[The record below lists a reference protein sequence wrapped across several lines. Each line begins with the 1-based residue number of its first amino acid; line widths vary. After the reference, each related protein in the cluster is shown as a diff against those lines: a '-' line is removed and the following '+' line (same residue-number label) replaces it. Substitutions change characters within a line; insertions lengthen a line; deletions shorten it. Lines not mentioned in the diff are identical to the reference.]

1 MALTIA
7 EKLQR
12 QREKQKQSMER
23 ARAKQIAKM
32 NDPEEREKRFKKQ
45 LQQQERQR
53 QRQIER
59 LNDPEYQKKQRDKQQ
74 QRIERQKAKPVA
86 KPVAKKP
93 TKKIAS
99 KGLKGRTPTAE
110 ERRIMDAIGRLP
122 CIACWLHGREN
133 PVISLHH
140 VFGRVGERAHAYVL
154 PLCCYHHDTLL
165 EAEKREQYPDMI
177 PLHAKG
183 KYGGKAQ
190 WKIYNGTE
198 IELLFKVYKLAG
210 LPLELLENI
219 YPKYSEH

>member
-12 QREKQKQSMER
+12 RREKQKQSMER

-59 LNDPEYQKKQRDKQQ
+59 QK
-74 QRIERQKAKPVA
+74 A

-110 ERRIMDAIGRLP
+110 EKRIMDAIGRLP

-165 EAEKREQYPDMI
+165 EADKRAQYPDMI
-177 PLHAKG
+177 PIHAKG

-190 WKIYNGTE
+190 WKIHNGTE
-198 IELLFKVYKLAG
+198 TELLFKVYKLAG
-210 LPLELLENI
+210 LLLELLENI
-219 YPKYSEH
+219 YPQNSEH

>member
-1 MALTIA
+1 MDLTIA

-32 NDPEEREKRFKKQ
+32 NDPEERQKRFKKQ
-45 LQQQERQR
+45 LQQQERQ
-53 QRQIER
+53 
-59 LNDPEYQKKQRDKQQ
+59 K
-74 QRIERQKAKPVA
+74 A

-99 KGLKGRTPTAE
+99 KGLKGRTPMAE

-165 EAEKREQYPDMI
+165 EAEKRAQYPDMI
-177 PLHAKG
+177 PIHAKG

-190 WKIYNGTE
+190 WKIHNGTE
-198 IELLFKVYKLAG
+198 IELLFKVYNLAG

>member
-32 NDPEEREKRFKKQ
+32 NDPEERQKRFKKQ
-45 LQQQERQR
+45 LQQQERQ
-53 QRQIER
+53 
-59 LNDPEYQKKQRDKQQ
+59 K
-74 QRIERQKAKPVA
+74 A

-165 EAEKREQYPDMI
+165 EAEKRAQYPDMI
-177 PLHAKG
+177 PIHAKG

-190 WKIYNGTE
+190 WKIHNGTD
-198 IELLFKVYKLAG
+198 IELLFKVYNLAG
-210 LPLELLENI
+210 LPLELLENT
-219 YPKYSEH
+219 YPKHSEH

>member
-32 NDPEEREKRFKKQ
+32 NDPEERQKRFKKQ

-74 QRIERQKAKPVA
+74 QRIERQKA

-165 EAEKREQYPDMI
+165 EAEKRAQYPDMI
-177 PLHAKG
+177 PIHAKG

-190 WKIYNGTE
+190 WKIHNGTE
-198 IELLFKVYKLAG
+198 IELLFKVYNLAG
-210 LPLELLENI
+210 LPLELLESI
-219 YPKYSEH
+219 YPQHSEH

>member
-32 NDPEEREKRFKKQ
+32 NDPEERQKRFKKQ

-86 KPVAKKP
+86 KKP

-99 KGLKGRTPTAE
+99 KGLKGRTPMAE

-165 EAEKREQYPDMI
+165 EAEKRAQYPDMI
-177 PLHAKG
+177 PIHAKG

-190 WKIYNGTE
+190 WKIHNGTE
-198 IELLFKVYKLAG
+198 IELLFKVYNLAG

>member
-59 LNDPEYQKKQRDKQQ
+59 QK
-74 QRIERQKAKPVA
+74 A

-165 EAEKREQYPDMI
+165 EAEKRAQYPDMI
-177 PLHAKG
+177 PIHAKG

-190 WKIYNGTE
+190 WKIHNGTE
-198 IELLFKVYKLAG
+198 IELLFKVYNLAG

>member
-12 QREKQKQSMER
+12 RREKQKQSMER

-45 LQQQERQR
+45 LQQQEHQR

-59 LNDPEYQKKQRDKQQ
+59 LK
-74 QRIERQKAKPVA
+74 V

-99 KGLKGRTPTAE
+99 MGLKGRTPTAE
-110 ERRIMDAIGRLP
+110 EKRIMDAIGRLP

-165 EAEKREQYPDMI
+165 EADKRVQYPDMI

-219 YPKYSEH
+219 YPKHSEH

>member
-59 LNDPEYQKKQRDKQQ
+59 QK
-74 QRIERQKAKPVA
+74 A

-110 ERRIMDAIGRLP
+110 EKRIMDAIGRLP

-165 EAEKREQYPDMI
+165 EADKRAQYPDMI
-177 PLHAKG
+177 PIHAKG

-190 WKIYNGTE
+190 WKIHNGTE
-198 IELLFKVYKLAG
+198 IELLFKVYNLAG

-219 YPKYSEH
+219 YPKHSEH

>member
-59 LNDPEYQKKQRDKQQ
+59 MNDPEYQKKQRDKQQ
-74 QRIERQKAKPVA
+74 QRIERQKAKPV
-86 KPVAKKP
+86 VKKP

-165 EAEKREQYPDMI
+165 EADKRAQYPDMI

-183 KYGGKAQ
+183 KYGGKA
-190 WKIYNGTE
+190 
-198 IELLFKVYKLAG
+198 
-210 LPLELLENI
+210 
-219 YPKYSEH
+219 H

>member
-1 MALTIA
+1 MDLTIA

-32 NDPEEREKRFKKQ
+32 NDPEERQKRFKKQ
-45 LQQQERQR
+45 LQQQERQ
-53 QRQIER
+53 
-59 LNDPEYQKKQRDKQQ
+59 K
-74 QRIERQKAKPVA
+74 A

-165 EAEKREQYPDMI
+165 EAEKRAQYPDMI
-177 PLHAKG
+177 PIHAKG

-190 WKIYNGTE
+190 WKIHNGTE
-198 IELLFKVYKLAG
+198 IELLFKVYNLAG

-219 YPKYSEH
+219 YPKHSEH

>member
-1 MALTIA
+1 MDLTIA

-32 NDPEEREKRFKKQ
+32 NDPEERQKRFKKQ
-45 LQQQERQR
+45 LQQQERQ
-53 QRQIER
+53 
-59 LNDPEYQKKQRDKQQ
+59 K
-74 QRIERQKAKPVA
+74 A

-165 EAEKREQYPDMI
+165 EAEKRAQYPDMI
-177 PLHAKG
+177 PIHAKG

-190 WKIYNGTE
+190 WKIHNGTE
-198 IELLFKVYKLAG
+198 IELLFKVYNLAG

>member
-12 QREKQKQSMER
+12 RREKQKQSMER

-59 LNDPEYQKKQRDKQQ
+59 
-74 QRIERQKAKPVA
+74 QKAN
-86 KPVAKKP
+86 PVAKKP

-99 KGLKGRTPTAE
+99 NGLKGRTPTAE
-110 ERRIMDAIGRLP
+110 EKRIMDAIGRLP

-140 VFGRVGERAHAYVL
+140 VFGRV
-154 PLCCYHHDTLL
+154 
-165 EAEKREQYPDMI
+165 
-177 PLHAKG
+177 
-183 KYGGKAQ
+183 
-190 WKIYNGTE
+190 
-198 IELLFKVYKLAG
+198 
-210 LPLELLENI
+210 
-219 YPKYSEH
+219 

>member
-32 NDPEEREKRFKKQ
+32 NDPEERQKRFKKQ
-45 LQQQERQR
+45 LQQQERQ
-53 QRQIER
+53 
-59 LNDPEYQKKQRDKQQ
+59 K
-74 QRIERQKAKPVA
+74 A

-140 VFGRVGERAHAYVL
+140 VFGRVG
-154 PLCCYHHDTLL
+154 
-165 EAEKREQYPDMI
+165 
-177 PLHAKG
+177 
-183 KYGGKAQ
+183 
-190 WKIYNGTE
+190 
-198 IELLFKVYKLAG
+198 
-210 LPLELLENI
+210 
-219 YPKYSEH
+219 

>member
-32 NDPEEREKRFKKQ
+32 NDPEERQKRFKKQ
-45 LQQQERQR
+45 LQQQERQ
-53 QRQIER
+53 
-59 LNDPEYQKKQRDKQQ
+59 K
-74 QRIERQKAKPVA
+74 A

-165 EAEKREQYPDMI
+165 EAEKRAQYPDMI
-177 PLHAKG
+177 PIHAKG

-190 WKIYNGTE
+190 WKIHNGTE
-198 IELLFKVYKLAG
+198 IELLFKVYNLAG

-219 YPKYSEH
+219 YPKNSEH

>member
-32 NDPEEREKRFKKQ
+32 NDPE
-45 LQQQERQR
+45 
-53 QRQIER
+53 
-59 LNDPEYQKKQRDKQQ
+59 YQKKQRDKQQ
-74 QRIERQKAKPVA
+74 QRIERQKAKPV
-86 KPVAKKP
+86 VKKP

-210 LPLELLENI
+210 LSLELLENI
-219 YPKYSEH
+219 YPKHSEH

>member
-12 QREKQKQSMER
+12 RREKQKQSMER

-86 KPVAKKP
+86 KKP

-99 KGLKGRTPTAE
+99 KGLKGRPPTAE
-110 ERRIMDAIGRLP
+110 EK
-122 CIACWLHGREN
+122 
-133 PVISLHH
+133 
-140 VFGRVGERAHAYVL
+140 RA
-154 PLCCYHHDTLL
+154 
-165 EAEKREQYPDMI
+165 QYPDMI
-177 PLHAKG
+177 PIHAKG

-190 WKIYNGTE
+190 WKIQNGTE
-198 IELLFKVYKLAG
+198 TELLFKVYKLSG

-219 YPKYSEH
+219 YPQHSEH

>member
-1 MALTIA
+1 
-7 EKLQR
+7 
-12 QREKQKQSMER
+12 
-23 ARAKQIAKM
+23 M

-59 LNDPEYQKKQRDKQQ
+59 QK
-74 QRIERQKAKPVA
+74 A

-110 ERRIMDAIGRLP
+110 EKRIMDAIGRLP

-165 EAEKREQYPDMI
+165 EADKRAQYPDMI
-177 PLHAKG
+177 PIHAKG

-190 WKIYNGTE
+190 WKIHNGTE
-198 IELLFKVYKLAG
+198 IELLFKVYNLAG

-219 YPKYSEH
+219 YPKHSEH

>member
-12 QREKQKQSMER
+12 RREKQKQSMER

-53 QRQIER
+53 Q
-59 LNDPEYQKKQRDKQQ
+59 
-74 QRIERQKAKPVA
+74 IERQKA

-110 ERRIMDAIGRLP
+110 EKRIMDAVGRLP

-165 EAEKREQYPDMI
+165 EADKRAQYPDMI
-177 PLHAKG
+177 PIHAKG

-190 WKIYNGTE
+190 WKIHNGTE
-198 IELLFKVYKLAG
+198 TELLFKVYKLTG

-219 YPKYSEH
+219 YPQNSEH